1 MNKSA
6 EKGKNGEKFVAK
18 YLENKGFKICR
29 TNYHS
34 RYGEID
40 IICENEKYIVFV
52 EVKLRRKNS
61 AIRGIECVGKS
72 KKVKIIKTAF
82 VYLINNFCSKQPR
95 FDVAELNE
103 DNVDGT
109 LSLNYFENAFDAEVY
124 NAFF

>member
-1 MNKSA
+1 MNESGR
-6 EKGKNGEKFVAK
+6 KGERFVAE
-18 YLENKGFKICR
+18 YLENQGFKISCM
-29 TNYHS
+29 NYHS

-40 IICENEKYIVFV
+40 IIFEDEKYIVFV

-61 AIRGIECVGKS
+61 AIRGVECVGKS

-95 FDVAELNE
+95 FDIAELNE